1 MMAKGNPPSTK
12 VARTQALDDLIMG
25 TNSSSIVSKR
35 SVERLY
41 YPDELHFF
49 RYFVNKF
56 QRRAPLINRGYWL
69 RLRVIDV
76 IVRQFVTSPKPGR
89 KKVVI
94 NLGAGS
100 DVLPWQS
107 YHRYGDSC
115 ENTLFIDV
123 DYPDLMLKKRAIVL
137 GTPQLHELLGDS
149 PAISEKVTDQIL
161 LRSDK
166 YCQIGCDLRE
176 LESLRNCLESFL
188 NLAECSVLF
197 VAEVSITYMD
207 TFSADALVQW
217 ASSIGQAE
225 FCLLEQILPHG
236 PEHPFASTMLKHFN
250 KLNTPLK
257 SVDEY
262 PTVESQ
268 RHRFQERGWS
278 SVDVWDLWDAWNSD
292 LFLDSTERA
301 ALDNVEPFDEWEEFI
316 LFSRHYVVLHA
327 TAYHRDERG
336 AGQRGQ
342 VGVSNKHVKANVTS
356 LGSLGAPKR
365 RFGAPLIASSPEGDK
380 YLVNALG
387 MGIKARL
394 DSCDI
399 YSLQQ
404 DSMALEISPAGPTAR
419 LCHATVDIGHLGT
432 LLVGGRASP
441 SKALNDCWIFKK
453 DSNRWEKTFDL
464 PAPLFRHCAVHLPGS
479 SLALVLGGK
488 TGPSEISPDY
498 YVFHPVKGWL
508 KCSVT
513 GAIPSSTFGTIAVA
527 SPNPG
532 SKYGTFQGLMAG
544 GISKY
549 GKINEQAYFWTINVS
564 TDVSLTL
571 MGIQGHFQSLVP
583 KQQTWSPCT
592 SYAVVWDNI
601 HPHIGQS
608 MACISVKDG
617 HLEVFNVDLRNEVGQ
632 LPFMVGSAT
641 VSSGSELVVLGGGAT
656 CFSMGTFWDTGVY
669 KVDLTNAIS
678 EMPYIQPAN
687 CKPVSI
693 NYQDSPKLTHQTTTI
708 ERHQPTLKPSI
719 KSIARIKLQS
729 KLDFEQ
735 LVENRKP
742 VIIESLDLGSCV
754 AKWSPEYMVQRVGQT
769 KEIVVHECQ
778 SSTGKMDFNSKNFR
792 YVTEPFSSFMAK
804 AARGEAVYLRALSEA
819 KPTESPANLQD
830 DFPTLADDFQLP
842 EELSLIKDRM
852 FSSVLRISGRA
863 KMWLHY
869 DVMANVYTQ
878 IQGSK
883 RMVLMPPTDVNNL
896 AFAPGASSSSLD
908 VLSALDK
915 QEFVSTNPYEA
926 ILNPGDLLFIPA
938 MWLHT
943 ASPTTDLSVAVN
955 VFFRD
960 LDSGYS
966 TGRDVYGN
974 RDLAAYE
981 KARQD
986 ISRIV
991 KIFDRL
997 PSEIR
1002 DFYLTRLADELLHKQ
1017 H

>member
-1 MMAKGNPPSTK
+1 MAKGNPPSTK

-69 RLRVIDV
+69 RLRAIDV

-207 TFSADALVQW
+207 TFSADALP
-217 ASSIGQAE
+217 SSV
-225 FCLLEQILPHG
+225 FWNRFSPHG

-380 YLVNALG
+380 YLINALG

-564 TDVSLTL
+564 TDVPRIHFEIVPDSHGYTRALSVFGAQTADVESL
-571 MGIQGHFQSLVP
+571 HFVCGGVGQYPSS
-583 KQQTWSPCT
+583 Q
-592 SYAVVWDNI
+592 
-601 HPHIGQS
+601 GQS

-687 CKPVSI
+687 CNPVSI

-754 AKWSPEYMVQRVGQT
+754 DKWSPEYMVQRVGQT

>member
-1 MMAKGNPPSTK
+1 
-12 VARTQALDDLIMG
+12 
-25 TNSSSIVSKR
+25 
-35 SVERLY
+35 
-41 YPDELHFF
+41 
-49 RYFVNKF
+49 
-56 QRRAPLINRGYWL
+56 
-69 RLRVIDV
+69 
-76 IVRQFVTSPKPGR
+76 
-89 KKVVI
+89 
-94 NLGAGS
+94 
-100 DVLPWQS
+100 
-107 YHRYGDSC
+107 
-115 ENTLFIDV
+115 
-123 DYPDLMLKKRAIVL
+123 
-137 GTPQLHELLGDS
+137 
-149 PAISEKVTDQIL
+149 
-161 LRSDK
+161 
-166 YCQIGCDLRE
+166 
-176 LESLRNCLESFL
+176 
-188 NLAECSVLF
+188 
-197 VAEVSITYMD
+197 
-207 TFSADALVQW
+207 
-217 ASSIGQAE
+217 
-225 FCLLEQILPHG
+225 
-236 PEHPFASTMLKHFN
+236 MLKHFN

-564 TDVSLTL
+564 TDV
-571 MGIQGHFQSLVP
+571 V
-583 KQQTWSPCT
+583 C
-592 SYAVVWDNI
+592 
-601 HPHIGQS
+601 
-608 MACISVKDG
+608 
-617 HLEVFNVDLRNEVGQ
+617 
-632 LPFMVGSAT
+632 
-641 VSSGSELVVLGGGAT
+641 
-656 CFSMGTFWDTGVY
+656 
-669 KVDLTNAIS
+669 
-678 EMPYIQPAN
+678 
-687 CKPVSI
+687 
-693 NYQDSPKLTHQTTTI
+693 
-708 ERHQPTLKPSI
+708 
-719 KSIARIKLQS
+719 
-729 KLDFEQ
+729 
-735 LVENRKP
+735 
-742 VIIESLDLGSCV
+742 
-754 AKWSPEYMVQRVGQT
+754 
-769 KEIVVHECQ
+769 
-778 SSTGKMDFNSKNFR
+778 
-792 YVTEPFSSFMAK
+792 
-804 AARGEAVYLRALSEA
+804 
-819 KPTESPANLQD
+819 
-830 DFPTLADDFQLP
+830 
-842 EELSLIKDRM
+842 
-852 FSSVLRISGRA
+852 
-863 KMWLHY
+863 
-869 DVMANVYTQ
+869 
-878 IQGSK
+878 
-883 RMVLMPPTDVNNL
+883 
-896 AFAPGASSSSLD
+896 
-908 VLSALDK
+908 
-915 QEFVSTNPYEA
+915 
-926 ILNPGDLLFIPA
+926 
-938 MWLHT
+938 
-943 ASPTTDLSVAVN
+943 
-955 VFFRD
+955 
-960 LDSGYS
+960 
-966 TGRDVYGN
+966 
-974 RDLAAYE
+974 
-981 KARQD
+981 
-986 ISRIV
+986 
-991 KIFDRL
+991 
-997 PSEIR
+997 
-1002 DFYLTRLADELLHKQ
+1002 
-1017 H
+1017 